1 MFSGSNSDC
10 GFDENML
17 ESLKIKRQQFN
28 GTHPFLKLY
37 NIGVNV
43 YYVVVFCIY

>member
-1 MFSGSNSDC
+1 MFSGSNFC
-10 GFDENML
+10 GFDANML
-17 ESLKIKRQQFN
+17 ESLKIKRQPFN
-28 GTHPFLKLY
+28 GTHQFFKLD